1 MSWLKRIEP
10 IVLEQSSDIPYV
22 VLENGVFL
30 CASNLF
36 TEKSNKLDYLLKLRA
51 PKNSILRKSTN
62 CYSLKKFPTLVP
74 FKDIVSLDN
83 VIAEGRIIK
92 IASTQL
98 EDSKNIVVA
107 KSQCLHKMDDNH
119 FQKFME
125 NINNY
130 DRSFL
135 LVEDEI
141 NAQDR
146 ILQGIMKFITHDNWY
161 KTSISILDNI
171 CKHPHRKYCWTKS
184 IPELK
189 ITLYGLRDNKES
201 EEITDCLAN
210 IGATETEITWV

>member
-130 DRSFL
+130 DR
-135 LVEDEI
+135 
-141 NAQDR
+141 R
-146 ILQGIMKFITHDNWY
+146 
-161 KTSISILDNI
+161 SILDNI